1 MKYNMTTMTTTND
14 TVLAAIKNTIKNKH
28 VELLH
33 LQFIDIEGI
42 LKHVTITAE
51 QLNDAVDGKIMFDGS
66 SIKGFAPIN
75 KSDLYLLPDLNSFA
89 VLPWTEEE
97 GYAEARFLCGVL
109 NPDWT
114 PYEGDP
120 RNVLKNAIDKA
131 EAKGYAI
138 NIGPELEFFLFKT
151 DENGKPT
158 EVHDQAAYFEPL
170 PHDDG
175 EKVRLAIY
183 KALKKMGFTITASHH
198 EVAQGQHEINF
209 EYDHALAAADKAT
222 TYKWVVKTIAKQFG
236 LHASFMPKP
245 LFGANGSG
253 MHVNIS
259 LFENNQNKNS
269 FFDEQDGL
277 QLSETAY
284 HFIGGLM
291 THVKSFAAI
300 TNPLVNSYKRL
311 VPGYEA
317 PCYIAWSASNR
328 SALIRIPATRG
339 AGTRVEIRC
348 PDPSANPYL
357 AYAVIAEAGLDGV
370 ENAIVP
376 PAEIKEDIFEM
387 TQAERD
393 ERGIEYLPGSLAAA
407 LEELEDGTI
416 GKQTLGEHVYQEY
429 KAIKRSEWDSY
440 RTSVHQWEL
449 DHYQVKF

>member
-1 MKYNMTTMTTTND
+1 MKYNMSTTTVID
-14 TVLAAIKNTIKNKH
+14 QDVLESIKKTISEKH

-33 LQFIDIEGI
+33 MQFVDIEGT
-42 LKHVTITAE
+42 LKHVTITAA
-51 QLNDAVDGKIMFDGS
+51 QLQQAVEGKVMFDGS
-66 SIKGFAPIN
+66 SITGFQPIN
-75 KSDLYLLPDLNSFA
+75 KSDLYLLPDLNTFA
-89 VLPWTEEE
+89 VLPWTVEEN
-97 GYAEARFLCGVL
+97 YSEARFLCSVL

-114 PYEGDP
+114 PYDGDP
-120 RNVLKNAIDKA
+120 RNVLKRTLEKA
-131 EAKGYAI
+131 SDRGYSV
-138 NIGPELEFFLFKT
+138 NLGPELEFFLFKT

-158 EVHDQAAYFEPL
+158 DVHDNADYFSPL

-183 KALKKMGFTITASHH
+183 KTLKNMGFTIEASHH

-209 EYDHALAAADKAT
+209 KYDDALGAADNAT
-222 TYKWVVKTIAKQFG
+222 TYKWVVKTVAKQFG

-245 LFGANGSG
+245 IFGANGSG

-259 LFENNQNKNS
+259 LFDNKKGENS
-269 FFDEQDGL
+269 FYDESGEL
-277 QLSETAY
+277 QLSKTAY
-284 HFIGGLM
+284 HFIAGLIAN
-291 THVKSFAAI
+291 VKTFTAV

-370 ENAIVP
+370 ERELDA
-376 PAEIKEDIFEM
+376 PAEIKDDIFSMSVE
-387 TQAERD
+387 ER
-393 ERGIEYLPGSLAAA
+393 ESRGIENLPGSLGAAIA
-407 LEELEDGTI
+407 ELENGRI
-416 GKQTLGEHVYQEY
+416 AKQTLGDHVFNEY
-429 KAIKRSEWDSY
+429 IGLKKDEWDKY
-440 RTSVHQWEL
+440 RTSVHQWEI
-449 DHYQVKF
+449 DRYQMKF